1 MKIVLITP
9 RFDSQPSSMSWD
21 IRSVECQFT
30 QTEHI
35 FAFYIAKR
43 QAETCDESVTKHYV
57 ASYNYRIIRTEE
69 ELLEEVGLRGPVAV
83 TALRVSDSF
92 MVIWS

>member
-1 MKIVLITP
+1 M
-9 RFDSQPSSMSWD
+9 FN
-21 IRSVECQFT
+21 

-35 FAFYIAKR
+35 IDFILQR
-43 QAETCDESVTKHYV
+43 QAETCDASVTKHYV
-57 ASYNYRIIRTEE
+57 ASYNYRIIRSEE

-92 MVIWS
+92 MVIWSFNSYD